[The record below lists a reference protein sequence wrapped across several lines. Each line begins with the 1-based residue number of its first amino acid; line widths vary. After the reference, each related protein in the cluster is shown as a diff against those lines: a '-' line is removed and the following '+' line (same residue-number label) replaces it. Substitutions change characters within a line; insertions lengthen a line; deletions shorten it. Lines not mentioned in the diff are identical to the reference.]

1 MIRDGWGA
9 GVCDGSVTQVGEGG
23 GCEIRYLGV
32 FMFNEIVKEHT
43 SVGDDGRKDIFSCI
57 TFTLTYK

>member
-1 MIRDGWGA
+1 M
-9 GVCDGSVTQVGEGG
+9 GEGG